1 MESDEIPNP
10 DAEGLIPIVY
20 PPPVETGNADS

>member
-1 MESDEIPNP
+1 MENEDIPNP
-10 DAEGLIPIVY
+10 DAQGLIPIVY